1 MITKRIMAVRDR
13 KSRWLETVLYARKIL
28 LLECYTR
35 YVSHMTKNCILK
47 ILNLKENVDCNLVE
61 IGEKPFQAP
70 KFILKSDWQ
79 ADWLEV

>member
-1 MITKRIMAVRDR
+1 MAIRDR
-13 KSRWLETVLYARKIL
+13 KSSWLETVLYARKIL

-35 YVSHMTKNCILK
+35 YVSHMNKNCILK
-47 ILNLKENVDCNLVE
+47 ILNLKENVDWNLVE